1 MQTSLWLIG
10 ASLLAAGSAG
20 GADCGSCTSGYCS
33 DAGAAREGMLVTR
46 SATITFALAE
56 DELRLIVRHRGSSA
70 QTVLDLPYSARKM
83 PLERGEREASRPC
96 DEPTG

>member
-1 MQTSLWLIG
+1 MQTSLLLIG
-10 ASLLAAGSAG
+10 ASVLAAG
-20 GADCGSCTSGYCS
+20 GADCDSCTSGYCS

-56 DELRLIVRHRGSSA
+56 DELRLVVRHRGSSA

-96 DEPTG
+96 DEPPG